1 MSQHAKTAAP
11 DPHPRPTPSPEASG
25 TGAARLDARR
35 GDPECLVGL
44 SSGRYTV
51 ASAPLWL
58 ALAAVLTIL
67 AAVAL
72 AVLAPRSYLLEMMN
86 RCWTNWAVV
95 FFSWWCLG
103 ILAAKWRKTTIQMRA
118 LRAVDIV
125 PRRGDFV
132 LSPGTAGEVL
142 RRIRSVADRPKD
154 FMLFRR
160 IDMALS
166 NLGNIGE
173 VRDVGAVLES
183 QADSDASSVD
193 SSYTVIRS
201 LIWTIPI
208 LGFIGTVVGLSQ
220 AIGSFTDVLN
230 QTGSDAS
237 SIKSKL
243 GPVVGGLATAFETTL
258 VALLAAVAIQLLS
271 TWVYKREEA
280 LLDGITDFTNEHVLS
295 RLKLTDWQ

>member
-1 MSQHAKTAAP
+1 MAQPTQPTTTATTQP
-11 DPHPRPTPSPEASG
+11 K
-25 TGAARLDARR
+25 LDARI
-35 GDPECLVGL
+35 GDIECMIGFP
-44 SSGRYTV
+44 SGRYTV

-58 ALAAVLTIL
+58 GVAAVMTIL
-67 AAVAL
+67 VAL
-72 AVLAPRSYLLEMMN
+72 VLIIIAPDGYLLLMMN

-103 ILAAKWRKTTIQMRA
+103 ILLAKWIKTSIQLRA

-125 PRRGDFV
+125 PRRGDFI
-132 LSPGTAGEVL
+132 LSPGTSGDVL
-142 RRIRSVADRPKD
+142 RRIKAVAERPKD
-154 FMLFRR
+154 FLLFRR

-183 QADSDASSVD
+183 QADSDGSSVD

-220 AIGSFTDVLN
+220 AIGSFTDVLT
-230 QTGSDAS
+230 QTGSDAG

-243 GPVVGGLATAFETTL
+243 GPVVCGLATAFETTL
-258 VALLAAVAIQLLS
+258 VALVAAVIIQLLS

-280 LLDGITDFTNEHVLS
+280 LLDGITDFTTENVLS

>member
-1 MSQHAKTAAP
+1 MAQPTQPATTATTQP
-11 DPHPRPTPSPEASG
+11 K
-25 TGAARLDARR
+25 LDARI
-35 GDPECLVGL
+35 GDIECMIGFP
-44 SSGRYTV
+44 SGRYTV

-58 ALAAVLTIL
+58 GVAAVMTIL
-67 AAVAL
+67 VAL
-72 AVLAPRSYLLEMMN
+72 VLVIVAPDGYLLLMMN

-103 ILAAKWRKTTIQMRA
+103 ILLAKWIKTSIQLRA

-125 PRRGDFV
+125 PRRGDFI
-132 LSPGTAGEVL
+132 LSPGTSGDVL
-142 RRIRSVADRPKD
+142 RRIKAVAERPKD
-154 FMLFRR
+154 FLLFRR

-183 QADSDASSVD
+183 QADSDGSSVD

-220 AIGSFTDVLN
+220 AIGSFTDVLT
-230 QTGSDAS
+230 QTGSDAG

-258 VALLAAVAIQLLS
+258 VALIAAVIIQLLS

-280 LLDGITDFTNEHVLS
+280 LLDGITDFTTENVLS

>member
-1 MSQHAKTAAP
+1 M
-11 DPHPRPTPSPEASG
+11 
-25 TGAARLDARR
+25 
-35 GDPECLVGL
+35 VGL
-44 SSGRYTV
+44 PGGRFTT

-58 ALAAVLTIL
+58 AVAAALTVLAALVLGV
-67 AAVAL
+67 VAPGSEL
-72 AVLAPRSYLLEMMN
+72 MQVMN

-95 FFSWWCLG
+95 FFSFWCLG
-103 ILAAKWRKTTIQMRA
+103 MLGAKWVKTSVQMRA
-118 LRAVDIV
+118 LRAVDVV

-132 LSPGTAGEVL
+132 LSPGTAGDVL
-142 RRIRSVADRPKD
+142 QRIRACADRPKE
-154 FMLFRR
+154 FLLFRR

-183 QADSDASSVD
+183 QADSDASSID

-220 AIGSFTDVLN
+220 AIGSFSEVLGAKGGDA
-230 QTGSDAS
+230 GSMKD
-237 SIKSKL
+237 KL
-243 GPVVGGLATAFETTL
+243 VPVVGGLSTAFETTL
-258 VALLAAVAIQLLS
+258 VALLAAVLIQLLS

-280 LLDGITDFTNEHVLS
+280 LLDGIGDFTNEHVLS
-295 RLKLTDWQ
+295 RLKLTDWR

>member
-1 MSQHAKTAAP
+1 MTSESPT
-11 DPHPRPTPSPEASG
+11 PRPSRSPQPQTQSSG
-25 TGAARLDARR
+25 PKLDART
-35 GDPECLVGL
+35 GDIECMIGL
-44 SSGRYTV
+44 SAGRYTV
-51 ASAPLWL
+51 ASAPLWV
-58 ALAAVLTIL
+58 AVAAVVTIIM
-67 AAVAL
+67 AL
-72 AVLAPRSYLLEMMN
+72 LLVLIGPNSGFLIMMN

-95 FFSWWCLG
+95 FFSAWCLG
-103 ILAAKWRKTTIQMRA
+103 ILGAKWVKTSIQMRA
-118 LRAVDIV
+118 LRAVEIV

-132 LSPGTAGEVL
+132 LSPGTSGDVL
-142 RRIRSVADRPKD
+142 RRIKLVAERPKD

-183 QADSDASSVD
+183 QADSDGSAID

-208 LGFIGTVVGLSQ
+208 LGFIGTVIGLSQ
-220 AIGSFTDVLN
+220 AIGSFTDVLSA
-230 QTGSDAS
+230 TGSDAS

-258 VALLAAVAIQLLS
+258 VALVAAVIIQLFS

-280 LLDGITDFTNEHVLS
+280 LLDGIHDFTTEHILS
-295 RLKLTDWQ
+295 RLKLTDWH

>member
-1 MSQHAKTAAP
+1 MAQPAQPTGTQGARTPQPAPVDRAAHAK
-11 DPHPRPTPSPEASG
+11 
-25 TGAARLDARR
+25 LDARR
-35 GDPECLVGL
+35 GDVECLVGL
-44 SSGRYTV
+44 PSGRYTV
-51 ASAPLWL
+51 AAAPLWL
-58 ALAAVLTIL
+58 GVAAVMTVV
-67 AAVAL
+67 VAL
-72 AVLAPRSYLLEMMN
+72 VLVVAAPKSYLLEMMN

-95 FFSWWCLG
+95 FFSCWCLG
-103 ILAAKWRKTTIQMRA
+103 IMYAKWTKTSIQMRA

-132 LSPGTAGEVL
+132 LSPGTAGDVL
-142 RRIRSVADRPKD
+142 RRIRAVADRPKD
-154 FMLFRR
+154 FLLFRR
-160 IDMALS
+160 VDMALS

-230 QTGSDAS
+230 QAGGDAG

-258 VALLAAVAIQLLS
+258 VALLAAVVIQLIS

-280 LLDGITDFTNEHVLS
+280 LLDSINEFTTEHILS

>member
-1 MSQHAKTAAP
+1 MAMAQQP
-11 DPHPRPTPSPEASG
+11 PP
-25 TGAARLDARR
+25 ARGKLDARS
-35 GDPECLVGL
+35 GDIECMVGL
-44 SSGRYTV
+44 SGGRFTA

-58 ALAAVLTIL
+58 AVAAALTVLGAL
-67 AAVAL
+67 VLGLVAPGSQL
-72 AVLAPRSYLLEMMN
+72 MLVMS

-95 FFSWWCLG
+95 FFSFWCLG
-103 ILAAKWRKTTIQMRA
+103 MLGAKWAKTSVQMRA
-118 LRAVDIV
+118 LRAVDVV

-132 LSPGTAGEVL
+132 LSPGTAGDVL
-142 RRIRSVADRPKD
+142 QRIRACADRPKE
-154 FMLFRR
+154 FLLFRR

-183 QADSDASSVD
+183 QADSDASSID
-193 SSYTVIRS
+193 SSYTVVRS

-220 AIGSFTDVLN
+220 AIGSFSEVLGAKGADA
-230 QTGSDAS
+230 GSMKD
-237 SIKSKL
+237 KL
-243 GPVVGGLATAFETTL
+243 VPVVGGLSTAFETTL

-280 LLDGITDFTNEHVLS
+280 LLDGIADFTTEHVLS
-295 RLKLTDWQ
+295 RLKLTDWR

>member
-1 MSQHAKTAAP
+1 MAQPAQPTGTPGTRTPQPAPADHASREK
-11 DPHPRPTPSPEASG
+11 
-25 TGAARLDARR
+25 LDARR
-35 GDPECLVGL
+35 GDVECLVGL
-44 SSGRYTV
+44 PAGRYTV
-51 ASAPLWL
+51 AAAPLWL
-58 ALAAVLTIL
+58 GVAAVTTVIIALVL
-67 AAVAL
+67 VLVA
-72 AVLAPRSYLLEMMN
+72 PKSYLLELMN

-95 FFSWWCLG
+95 FFSCWCLG
-103 ILAAKWRKTTIQMRA
+103 IMYAKWTKTSIQMRA

-132 LSPGTAGEVL
+132 LSPGTSGDVL
-142 RRIRSVADRPKD
+142 RRIRAVAERPKD
-154 FMLFRR
+154 FLLFRR

-183 QADSDASSVD
+183 QADSDASSID

-230 QTGSDAS
+230 QAGGDSS

-243 GPVVGGLATAFETTL
+243 GPVVAGLATAFETTL

>member
-1 MSQHAKTAAP
+1 MAQPAQPTGTPGARTPQPAPADHASREK
-11 DPHPRPTPSPEASG
+11 
-25 TGAARLDARR
+25 LDARR
-35 GDPECLVGL
+35 GDVECLIGL
-44 SSGRYTV
+44 PAGRYTV
-51 ASAPLWL
+51 AAAPLWL
-58 ALAAVLTIL
+58 GVAAVMTVIIALALIL
-67 AAVAL
+67 VA
-72 AVLAPRSYLLEMMN
+72 PKGYLLELMN

-95 FFSWWCLG
+95 FFSCWCLG
-103 ILAAKWRKTTIQMRA
+103 IMYAKWTKTSIQMRA

-132 LSPGTAGEVL
+132 LSPGTSGDVL
-142 RRIRSVADRPKD
+142 RRIRAVAERPKD
-154 FMLFRR
+154 FLLFRR

-183 QADSDASSVD
+183 QADSDASSID

-230 QTGSDAS
+230 QAGGDSS

-243 GPVVGGLATAFETTL
+243 GPVVAGLATAFETTL

>member
-1 MSQHAKTAAP
+1 MAQ
-11 DPHPRPTPSPEASG
+11 PTQPTTTVTTQPK
-25 TGAARLDARR
+25 LDART
-35 GDPECLVGL
+35 GDIECMVGFP
-44 SSGRYTV
+44 SGRYTV

-58 ALAAVLTIL
+58 GVAAVMTIL
-67 AAVAL
+67 VAL
-72 AVLAPRSYLLEMMN
+72 FLVIVAPDGYLLLMMN

-103 ILAAKWRKTTIQMRA
+103 ILFAKWIKTSIQLRA

-125 PRRGDFV
+125 PRRGDFI
-132 LSPGTAGEVL
+132 LSPGTSGDVL
-142 RRIRSVADRPKD
+142 RRIKAVAERPKD
-154 FMLFRR
+154 FLLFRR

-183 QADSDASSVD
+183 QADSDGSSVD

-220 AIGSFTDVLN
+220 AIGSFTDVLT
-230 QTGSDAS
+230 QTGSDAG

-258 VALLAAVAIQLLS
+258 VALVAAVIIQLLS

-280 LLDGITDFTNEHVLS
+280 LLDGITDFTTENVLS

>member
-1 MSQHAKTAAP
+1 MAQPTQPATTATTQP
-11 DPHPRPTPSPEASG
+11 K
-25 TGAARLDARR
+25 LDARI
-35 GDPECLVGL
+35 GDIECMIGF

-58 ALAAVLTIL
+58 GVAAVMTIL
-67 AAVAL
+67 VAL
-72 AVLAPRSYLLEMMN
+72 ILVMVAPNSYLLLMMN

-103 ILAAKWRKTTIQMRA
+103 ILLAKWIKTSIQLRA

-125 PRRGDFV
+125 PRRGDFI
-132 LSPGTAGEVL
+132 LSPGTSGDVL
-142 RRIRSVADRPKD
+142 RRIKAVAERPKD
-154 FMLFRR
+154 FLLFRR

-183 QADSDASSVD
+183 QADSDGSSVD

-220 AIGSFTDVLN
+220 AIGSFTDVLT
-230 QTGSDAS
+230 QTGSDAG

-258 VALLAAVAIQLLS
+258 VALVAAVIIQLLS

-280 LLDGITDFTNEHVLS
+280 LLDGITDFTTENVLS

>member
-1 MSQHAKTAAP
+1 MAQ
-11 DPHPRPTPSPEASG
+11 PTQPTTTVTTQPK
-25 TGAARLDARR
+25 LDARI
-35 GDPECLVGL
+35 GDIECMIGFP
-44 SSGRYTV
+44 SGRYTV

-58 ALAAVLTIL
+58 GVAAVMTIL
-67 AAVAL
+67 VAL
-72 AVLAPRSYLLEMMN
+72 ILVIVAPNSYLLLMMN

-103 ILAAKWRKTTIQMRA
+103 ILLAKWIKTSIQLRA

-125 PRRGDFV
+125 PRRGDFI
-132 LSPGTAGEVL
+132 LSPGTSGDVL
-142 RRIRSVADRPKD
+142 RRIKAVAERPKD
-154 FMLFRR
+154 FLLFRR

-183 QADSDASSVD
+183 QADSDGSSVD

-220 AIGSFTDVLN
+220 AIGSFTDVLT
-230 QTGSDAS
+230 QTGSDAG

-258 VALLAAVAIQLLS
+258 VALVAAVIIQLLS

-280 LLDGITDFTNEHVLS
+280 LLDGITDFTTENVLS

>member
-1 MSQHAKTAAP
+1 MASTNPRPGSPAPAATAAES
-11 DPHPRPTPSPEASG
+11 HASHSK
-25 TGAARLDARR
+25 LDARK
-35 GDPECLVGL
+35 GDVECMIGL
-44 SSGRYTV
+44 SSGRFTV

-58 ALAAVLTIL
+58 GFATLMTVLVAVIL
-67 AAVAL
+67 LVVA
-72 AVLAPRSYLLEMMN
+72 SDGYLLLMMN

-95 FFSWWCLG
+95 FFSFWCLG
-103 ILAAKWRKTTIQMRA
+103 ILGAKWVKTSIQMRA

-132 LSPGTAGEVL
+132 LSPGTSGDVL
-142 RRIRSVADRPKD
+142 RRIKAVAERPKD

-160 IDMALS
+160 IDTALS
-166 NLGNIGE
+166 NLSNLGE

-230 QTGSDAS
+230 QAGGDAG

-258 VALLAAVAIQLLS
+258 VALLAAVVIQLIS

-280 LLDGITDFTNEHVLS
+280 LLDSINEFTTEHILS

>member
-1 MSQHAKTAAP
+1 MAQTTQ
-11 DPHPRPTPSPEASG
+11 PTTTVTTQPK
-25 TGAARLDARR
+25 LDART
-35 GDPECLVGL
+35 GDIECMIGFP
-44 SSGRYTV
+44 SGRYTV

-58 ALAAVLTIL
+58 GVAAVMTIF
-67 AAVAL
+67 VAL
-72 AVLAPRSYLLEMMN
+72 VLVIVAPDGYLLLMMN

-103 ILAAKWRKTTIQMRA
+103 ILLAKWIKTSIQLRA

-125 PRRGDFV
+125 PRRGDFI
-132 LSPGTAGEVL
+132 LSPGTSGDVL
-142 RRIRSVADRPKD
+142 RRIKAVAERPKD
-154 FMLFRR
+154 FLLFRR

-183 QADSDASSVD
+183 QADSDGSSVD

-220 AIGSFTDVLN
+220 AIGSFTDVLT
-230 QTGSDAS
+230 QTGSDAG

-258 VALLAAVAIQLLS
+258 VALVAAVIIQLLS

-280 LLDGITDFTNEHVLS
+280 LLDGITDFTTENVLS

>member
-1 MSQHAKTAAP
+1 MAQ
-11 DPHPRPTPSPEASG
+11 PTQPTTSVTTQPK
-25 TGAARLDARR
+25 LDART
-35 GDPECLVGL
+35 GDIECMIGFP
-44 SSGRYTV
+44 SGRYTV

-58 ALAAVLTIL
+58 GVAAVMTIF
-67 AAVAL
+67 VAL
-72 AVLAPRSYLLEMMN
+72 VLVIVAPDGYLLLMMN

-103 ILAAKWRKTTIQMRA
+103 ILLAKWIKTSIQLRA

-125 PRRGDFV
+125 PRRGDFI
-132 LSPGTAGEVL
+132 LSPGTSGDVL
-142 RRIRSVADRPKD
+142 RRIKAVAERPKD
-154 FMLFRR
+154 FLLFRR

-183 QADSDASSVD
+183 QADSDGSSVD

-220 AIGSFTDVLN
+220 AIGSFTDVLT
-230 QTGSDAS
+230 QTGSDAG

-258 VALLAAVAIQLLS
+258 VALVAAVIIQLLS

-280 LLDGITDFTNEHVLS
+280 LLDGITDFTTENVLS

>member
-1 MSQHAKTAAP
+1 MAQTTQ
-11 DPHPRPTPSPEASG
+11 PTTTVTTQPK
-25 TGAARLDARR
+25 LDART
-35 GDPECLVGL
+35 GDIECMVGFP
-44 SSGRYTV
+44 SGRYTV

-58 ALAAVLTIL
+58 GVAAVMTIF
-67 AAVAL
+67 VAL
-72 AVLAPRSYLLEMMN
+72 VLVIVAPDGYLLLMMN

-103 ILAAKWRKTTIQMRA
+103 ILLAKWIKTSIQLRA

-125 PRRGDFV
+125 PRRGDFI
-132 LSPGTAGEVL
+132 LSPGTSGDVL
-142 RRIRSVADRPKD
+142 RRIKAVAERPKD
-154 FMLFRR
+154 FLLFRR

-183 QADSDASSVD
+183 QADSDGSSVD

-220 AIGSFTDVLN
+220 AIGSFTDVLT
-230 QTGSDAS
+230 QTGSDAG

-258 VALLAAVAIQLLS
+258 VALVAAVIIQLLS

-280 LLDGITDFTNEHVLS
+280 LLDGITDFTTENVLS

>member
-1 MSQHAKTAAP
+1 MAQ
-11 DPHPRPTPSPEASG
+11 PTQPTTTVTTQPK
-25 TGAARLDARR
+25 LDART
-35 GDPECLVGL
+35 GDIECMVGFP
-44 SSGRYTV
+44 SGRYTV

-58 ALAAVLTIL
+58 GVAAVMTIL
-67 AAVAL
+67 VAL
-72 AVLAPRSYLLEMMN
+72 FLVSVAPDGYLLLMMN

-103 ILAAKWRKTTIQMRA
+103 ILLAKWIKTSIQLRA

-125 PRRGDFV
+125 PRRGDFI
-132 LSPGTAGEVL
+132 LSPGTSGDVL
-142 RRIRSVADRPKD
+142 RRIKAVAERPKD
-154 FMLFRR
+154 FLLFRR

-183 QADSDASSVD
+183 QADSDGSSVD

-220 AIGSFTDVLN
+220 AIGSFTDVLT
-230 QTGSDAS
+230 QTGSDAG

-258 VALLAAVAIQLLS
+258 VALVAAVIIQLLS

-280 LLDGITDFTNEHVLS
+280 LLDGITDFTTENVLS

>member
-1 MSQHAKTAAP
+1 MAQHAQQPNPAA
-11 DPHPRPTPSPEASG
+11 RPPS
-25 TGAARLDARR
+25 AAHHEGHANRLDARK
-35 GDPECLVGL
+35 GDVECMVGL
-44 SSGRYTV
+44 APGRYTV

-58 ALAAVLTIL
+58 GVAAILTVACAMALVL
-67 AAVAL
+67 V
-72 AVLAPRSYLLEMMN
+72 APRSYLLEMMN

-103 ILAAKWRKTTIQMRA
+103 ILAAKWMKTSIQMRA
-118 LRAVDIV
+118 LRAVEIV

-132 LSPGTAGEVL
+132 LSPGTSGEVL
-142 RRIRSVADRPKD
+142 RRIKVVADRPKD
-154 FMLFRR
+154 FILFRR
-160 IDMALS
+160 IEMALS

-183 QADSDASSVD
+183 QADSDASAVD

-230 QTGSDAS
+230 QAGGDSA

-258 VALLAAVAIQLLS
+258 VALLAAVSIQLLS
-271 TWVYKREEA
+271 TWVFKREES

>member
-1 MSQHAKTAAP
+1 MAQ
-11 DPHPRPTPSPEASG
+11 PTQPTTTVTTQPK
-25 TGAARLDARR
+25 LDART
-35 GDPECLVGL
+35 GDIECMVGFP
-44 SSGRYTV
+44 SGRYTV

-58 ALAAVLTIL
+58 GVAAVMTIL
-67 AAVAL
+67 VAL
-72 AVLAPRSYLLEMMN
+72 VLVIVAPDGYLLLMMN

-103 ILAAKWRKTTIQMRA
+103 ILLAKWIKTSIQLRA

-125 PRRGDFV
+125 PRRGDFI
-132 LSPGTAGEVL
+132 LSPGTSGDVL
-142 RRIRSVADRPKD
+142 RRIKAVAERPKD
-154 FMLFRR
+154 FLLFRR

-183 QADSDASSVD
+183 QADSDGSSVD

-220 AIGSFTDVLN
+220 AIGSFTDVLT
-230 QTGSDAS
+230 QTGSDAG

-258 VALLAAVAIQLLS
+258 VALVAAVIIQLLS

-280 LLDGITDFTNEHVLS
+280 LLDGITDFTTENVLS

>member
-1 MSQHAKTAAP
+1 MAQPAQ
-11 DPHPRPTPSPEASG
+11 PTG
-25 TGAARLDARR
+25 TPAARTPQPAPADHASREKLDARR
-35 GDPECLVGL
+35 GDVECLIGL
-44 SSGRYTV
+44 PAGRYTV
-51 ASAPLWL
+51 AAAPLWL
-58 ALAAVLTIL
+58 GVAAVMTVIIALALIL
-67 AAVAL
+67 VA
-72 AVLAPRSYLLEMMN
+72 PKGYLLELMN

-95 FFSWWCLG
+95 FFSCWCLG
-103 ILAAKWRKTTIQMRA
+103 IMYAKWTKTSIQMRA

-132 LSPGTAGEVL
+132 LSPGTSGDVL
-142 RRIRSVADRPKD
+142 RRIRAVAERPKD
-154 FMLFRR
+154 FLLFRR

-183 QADSDASSVD
+183 QADSDASSID

-230 QTGSDAS
+230 QAGGDSS

-243 GPVVGGLATAFETTL
+243 GPVVAGLATAFETTL

>member
-1 MSQHAKTAAP
+1 MAQPAQPTGTPGARTPQLAPADHASREK
-11 DPHPRPTPSPEASG
+11 
-25 TGAARLDARR
+25 LDARR
-35 GDPECLVGL
+35 GDVECLIGL
-44 SSGRYTV
+44 PAGRYTV
-51 ASAPLWL
+51 AAAPLWL
-58 ALAAVLTIL
+58 GVAAVMTVIIALSL
-67 AAVAL
+67 VLVA
-72 AVLAPRSYLLEMMN
+72 PKSYLLELMN

-95 FFSWWCLG
+95 FFSCWCLG
-103 ILAAKWRKTTIQMRA
+103 IMYAKWTKTSIQMRA

-132 LSPGTAGEVL
+132 LSPGTSGDVL
-142 RRIRSVADRPKD
+142 RRIRAVADRPKD
-154 FMLFRR
+154 FLLFRR

-183 QADSDASSVD
+183 QADSDASSID

-230 QTGSDAS
+230 QAGGDSS

-243 GPVVGGLATAFETTL
+243 GPVVAGLATAFETTL

>member
-1 MSQHAKTAAP
+1 MAQP
-11 DPHPRPTPSPEASG
+11 MQPTTTVTTQPK
-25 TGAARLDARR
+25 LDART
-35 GDPECLVGL
+35 GDIECMVGFP
-44 SSGRYTV
+44 SGRYTV

-58 ALAAVLTIL
+58 GVAAVMTIL
-67 AAVAL
+67 VAL
-72 AVLAPRSYLLEMMN
+72 FLVIVAPDGYLLLMMN

-103 ILAAKWRKTTIQMRA
+103 ILLAKWIKTSIQLRA

-125 PRRGDFV
+125 PRRGDFI
-132 LSPGTAGEVL
+132 LSPGTSGDVL
-142 RRIRSVADRPKD
+142 RRIKAVAERPKD
-154 FMLFRR
+154 FLLFRR

-183 QADSDASSVD
+183 QADSDGSSVD

-220 AIGSFTDVLN
+220 AIGSFTDVLT
-230 QTGSDAS
+230 QTGSDAG

-258 VALLAAVAIQLLS
+258 VALVAAVIIQLLS

-280 LLDGITDFTNEHVLS
+280 LLDGITDFTTENVLS